1 MGCNMAYSKSQRK
14 ATEKWEAKNYEQ
26 IRFTVPKGFK
36 ARLQESVKRTG
47 AKSQRAFIIQALEE
61 AMKK

>member
-1 MGCNMAYSKSQRK
+1 MPYSKSQRK

-61 AMKK
+61 AMGRK

>member
-1 MGCNMAYSKSQRK
+1 MAYSKSQRK

-47 AKSQRAFIIQALEE
+47 AKSQRDFIIQALEE
-61 AMKK
+61 AMGRK